1 MICEYANKLIDN
13 LPTKPDKPTRIDL
26 VLDGGLFNG
35 SYLVGAL
42 CFLKE
47 MERRN
52 YVKIERISGCSI
64 GSIVGLL
71 YCIDSL
77 DMTEPLYTILY
88 KNIQSTR
95 DFSILKEIRALLGNK
110 LTDDTLQHVN
120 KRLYVTYN
128 NIQKRTKQVKHTY
141 NSVDELIN
149 TIIKSCFMPGA
160 IDGNLLYKEK
170 YMDGIFP
177 HIFEPKKGRRI
188 LHLDLLGYDKI
199 YNIACAKN
207 ERTNFH
213 RILSGLL
220 DIHTFYVKQ
229 SNTSMCSYIDNWG
242 IYHTG
247 RNYCRRFIDCIIIY
261 LIYFTV
267 FVKNRIPNCITNNIT
282 SKIASKLLYET
293 YKILVETYIV

>member
-95 DFSILKEIRALLGNK
+95 DFSILKEIRALLDNK
-110 LTDDTLQHVN
+110 LTDETLQQVN

-128 NIQKRTKQVKHTY
+128 NIQKRTKQLKHTY

-199 YNIACAKN
+199 YNLACAKN

-220 DIHTFYVKQ
+220 DM
-229 SNTSMCSYIDNWG
+229 NTSMCSYIDNWG

-247 RNYCRRFIDCIIIY
+247 RNYCRRWIELILVY

-267 FVKNRIPNCITNNIT
+267 FVKNRIPNCVTNNIT
-282 SKIASKLLYET
+282 SKIATKLLYET